1 VVFHWTPSLQ
11 RPGDCNQD
19 GKVDLSDAVCLL
31 GFLFLA
37 SPASL
42 PCGDGASAD
51 LANRELLDW
60 NDDAA
65 LDLSDAV
72 GTLTWLFLGGPPHAL
87 GSGCR
92 AMSGCPDACAAF

>member
-1 VVFHWTPSLQ
+1 VLGRLPRRL
-11 RPGDCNQD
+11 RGDCNQD
-19 GKVDLSDAVCLL
+19 GALDISDPVCLL

-42 PCGDGASAD
+42 PCGDGASTNP
-51 LANRELLDW
+51 ANRELLDW
-60 NDDAA
+60 NDDAV

-87 GSGCR
+87 GTEFR
-92 AMSGCPDACAAF
+92 AIDGCPDLCGAW